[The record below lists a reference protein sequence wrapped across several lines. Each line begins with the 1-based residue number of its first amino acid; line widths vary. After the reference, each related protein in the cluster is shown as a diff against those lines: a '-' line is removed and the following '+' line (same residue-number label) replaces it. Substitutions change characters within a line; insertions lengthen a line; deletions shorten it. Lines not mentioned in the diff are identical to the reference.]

1 MADDN
6 DQGSKTEQP
15 TGKRLGEAHN
25 KGQFARSQEIG
36 TWGMLFIAT
45 FSLIYLAPWMMR
57 SVMDISVGF
66 IANPDR
72 YPTDVEHMKLLF
84 WNLSLQLGLVI
95 APLVGA
101 LITTALVGAYLQ
113 VGWSFS
119 WEKLELKWSAFN
131 PVAGF
136 SKLIGVRSLTEF
148 VKGVIKVGV
157 VGVVMWF
164 VTVPYLK
171 DVEVMPDFPIAAIL
185 DRLQDLALVLVKW
198 TLGIMSF
205 VAAAD
210 YAWEKYRYIERLKM
224 TREEVKDENKQQD
237 GDPKVKQ
244 RIAKLRFDRARARM
258 MAAVAKAD
266 VVITNPTHYAVALKY
281 DMKSMEA
288 PKLVGKGV
296 DEVAK
301 RIREVADQNDI
312 AIVENPP
319 LARAIYAS
327 VELEQEIPPKYYHA
341 VAEVISYVFRL
352 KGKLP
357 RQPGERLTAPKPD
370 WSLDPEREKN
380 EADPERD
387 RNVRR
392 LH

>member
-1 MADDN
+1 MAEEN
-6 DQGSKTEQP
+6 DQSSKTEQP
-15 TGKRLGEAHN
+15 TGKRLSEAHN

-57 SVMDISVGF
+57 SVMEISVSF
-66 IANPDR
+66 VANPER
-72 YPTDVEHMKLLF
+72 YPTDVEHIKLLF
-84 WNLSLQLGLVI
+84 WRLGLQLSLVL
-95 APLVGA
+95 APLVA
-101 LITTALVGAYLQ
+101 AFVAIALVGSYLQ

-119 WEKLELKWSAFN
+119 WEKLEPKWGAFN
-131 PVAGF
+131 PITGF
-136 SKLIGVRSLTEF
+136 NKLIGVKSLSDF
-148 VKGVIKVGV
+148 VKGLIKIGV
-157 VGVVMWF
+157 VGTVMWF
-164 VTVPYLK
+164 VTIPYLK
-171 DVEVMPDFPIAAIL
+171 DVEVMPDFSIVAIL
-185 DRLQDLALVLVKW
+185 DRLQDIALVLVKW

-224 TREEVKDENKQQD
+224 TKEEVKDETKQQE

-281 DMKSMEA
+281 DMKNMEA
-288 PKLVGKGV
+288 PRLVGKGV
-296 DEVAK
+296 DEIAK
-301 RIREVADQNDI
+301 RIREIADENDI

-357 RQPGERLTAPKPD
+357 RQPGERLAPPKPD

-380 EADPERD
+380 EPGPDI
-387 RNVRR
+387 RR
-392 LH
+392 LN